1 MTNADALPDLQPAQA
16 TAGDSRTLNWQDQ
29 DDLLRELWE
38 RNQSPAVI
46 AEQLGRSSAAIMTRA
61 VRLGL
66 PRRTAPGRK
75 PGRRMIDDGK
85 ASFVAAAA
93 ANGRAAVE
101 TIEIHHGQPAQRVCL
116 MCLNKFQSAGRQNRI
131 CTTCRGSSE
140 YAAGCSI
147 PDINFKV
154 EI

>member
-1 MTNADALPDLQPAQA
+1 MTNADALPAPPPAQP
-16 TAGDSRTLNWQDQ
+16 TVEETRTPNWQDQ

-46 AEQLGRSSAAIMTRA
+46 AEQLGRSPAAIMTRA

-75 PGRRMIDDGK
+75 PGRRMIDDTK
-85 ASFVAAAA
+85 ASFVAASAT
-93 ANGRAAVE
+93 NGRVVVE
-101 TIEIHHGQPAQRVCL
+101 TMEIQRGQPAQRVCL

-131 CTTCRGSSE
+131 CATCRSSSE

-154 EI
+154 EV

>member
-1 MTNADALPDLQPAQA
+1 MTNADALPDPLPAQ
-16 TAGDSRTLNWQDQ
+16 TTVGETRTPNWQDQ

-46 AEQLGRSSAAIMTRA
+46 AEQLGRSPAAIMTRA

-75 PGRRMIDDGK
+75 PGRRMIDDTK
-85 ASFVAAAA
+85 ASFVAASA
-93 ANGRAAVE
+93 ANGRV
-101 TIEIHHGQPAQRVCL
+101 TIETVEVHQGHPALRVCL

-131 CTTCRGSSE
+131 CTTCRSSSE

-147 PDINFKV
+147 PDISFKV
-154 EI
+154 EV